1 MAVTSRDTRQ
11 QPDLTSRFVHEFAV
25 SDADVKA
32 CQQLRYKIFA
42 EEMGTQIDGGEDKR
56 DVDHFDAFC
65 HHLIDSAGVATIP
78 PTASN
83 RQRVR
88 QALPIAPRRCA
99 RAGTLPLR
107 YVQCS
112 SVRSAARVSASVR

>member
-42 EEMGTQIDGGEDKR
+42 EEMGAQIDGGEDKR

-65 HHLIDSAGVATIP
+65 HHLIVRDRH
-78 PTASN
+78 SN
-83 RQRVR
+83 RMSR
-88 QALPIAPRRCA
+88 QLGPKGSGLP
-99 RAGTLPLR
+99 R
-107 YVQCS
+107 YVISTRQY
-112 SVRSAARVSASVR
+112 R